1 MISGTLSYS
10 DLKITPSDLYV
21 QMGYGDSIP
30 DEMTLREAESVLNE
44 IKFWL
49 NAQYCFFISDGE
61 LDEGSSVIISMG
73 REHRIGRVIA
83 RQLRGAKRYA
93 YFVATAG
100 DEFEEYQHRL
110 MATGDMVKVFIADSI
125 GSVIAE
131 KAADRM
137 EEALEALLLPS
148 GWKHTNRFS
157 PGYCGWGVSGQQ
169 QLFPM
174 FPDGKPCGVTLS
186 SSSLM
191 TPIKSVSGVIGLGP
205 DVRKLDYS
213 CGLCGL
219 SQCYKR
225 RRT

>member
-83 RQLRGAKRYA
+83 R
-93 YFVATAG
+93 
-100 DEFEEYQHRL
+100 
-110 MATGDMVKVFIADSI
+110 
-125 GSVIAE
+125 
-131 KAADRM
+131 
-137 EEALEALLLPS
+137 
-148 GWKHTNRFS
+148 
-157 PGYCGWGVSGQQ
+157 
-169 QLFPM
+169 
-174 FPDGKPCGVTLS
+174 
-186 SSSLM
+186 
-191 TPIKSVSGVIGLGP
+191 
-205 DVRKLDYS
+205 
-213 CGLCGL
+213 
-219 SQCYKR
+219 
-225 RRT
+225 